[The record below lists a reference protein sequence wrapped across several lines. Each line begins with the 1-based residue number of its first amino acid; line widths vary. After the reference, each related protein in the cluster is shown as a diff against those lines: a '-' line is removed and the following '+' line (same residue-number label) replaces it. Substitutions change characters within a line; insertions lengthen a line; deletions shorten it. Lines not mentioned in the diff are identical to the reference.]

1 LNQQKNSAKE
11 DLIDMKSIFV
21 GNLSWTVTDADLSGK
36 FSEFGTV
43 LSARVVTD
51 KFTGKSRGFGFVD
64 MEDTDAAKAIAALSG
79 QKWGEREL
87 TVNEAKP
94 KSESRERGPK
104 REFSRF

>member
-1 LNQQKNSAKE
+1 MKN
-11 DLIDMKSIFV
+11 IFV
-21 GNLSWTVTDADLSGK
+21 GNLPWSATDEELKAK

-43 LSARVVTD
+43 SAARIVTD

-64 MEDTDAAKAIAALSG
+64 MDDEGAAKAISSMAG

-94 KSESRERGPK
+94 KTDSRGGGDRGGK
-104 REFSRF
+104 RSFSRY